1 MSWRDG
7 LLFLCRGV
15 FGEFGLR
22 PDHQAR
28 IEFGETISL
37 ILTKP
42 PYNFKTSQVG
52 LCYLSGCLG
61 VLLGGLAFGF
71 ISDRLAL
78 KLVRR
83 NNGVMEPEHRL
94 WPFRAT
100 MILVPASLILWGV
113 GAAHRKSQ

>member
-1 MSWRDG
+1 
-7 LLFLCRGV
+7 
-15 FGEFGLR
+15 LR

-28 IEFGETISL
+28 NEFGELISL

-61 VLLGGLAFGF
+61 VFLGDLAFGF

-78 KLVRR
+78 KLARR

-94 WPFRAT
+94 WPLCAT